1 MKKCFAKLGIFTLA
15 IVLVQG
21 CSSTSSDKSSQVV
34 ELKKEVYA
42 PSTLSQCKNAE
53 QAGRVMARSVI
64 NGLDSGNYE
73 KYIRD
78 FTDESKKSFTRE
90 IFQDAHKAVDS
101 KLGKIKTRQYLG
113 SYQKN
118 EYWVLLWKAK
128 YSKTN
133 EDILLE
139 LYVKKVGNSYKV
151 AAFIPK

>member
-1 MKKCFAKLGIFTLA
+1 MKTCFAKMFISSLM

-21 CSSTSSDKSSQVV
+21 CSSASSDKDPQIAQ
-34 ELKKEVYA
+34 KKELC
-42 PSTLSQCKNAE
+42 SSSNLSQCKDVE
-53 QAGRVMARSVI
+53 QAGQMMADSVI

-73 KYIRD
+73 MYVMD
-78 FTDESKKSFTRE
+78 FTDESKKSFTNE

-101 KLGKIKTRQYLG
+101 HLGKIKTKQYLG

-128 YSKTN
+128 YSKAN

-139 LYVKKVGNSYKV
+139 LYVKKVRNTYKV